1 MNNDVQDNQKSLYRF
16 HRYLSNDNEMPSK
29 ELRLALT
36 CPGFNVTGV
45 QCKDFQSAHTVAVR
59 EVIEGSVVVRVNDN
73 SVENS
78 VIKVIAVVYYD
89 GVSSFD
95 ID

>member
-16 HRYLSNDNEMPSK
+16 HRYLSNDIEMPSK

-59 EVIEGSVVVRVNDN
+59 EAIEGSVVVRISEKLNR
-73 SVENS
+73 
-78 VIKVIAVVYYD
+78 KQCH
-89 GVSSFD
+89 
-95 ID
+95 